1 MNNMNNFDKH
11 IEHLDNELYGY
22 LKQLDNELINL
33 KHLILETDLSDS
45 KNLESYMLMLTTT
58 YSNLLESYDSND
70 EFDNKNIKPMLNKIT
85 DIIELI
91 NNIKK
96 GNK

>member
-1 MNNMNNFDKH
+1 
-11 IEHLDNELYGY
+11 
-22 LKQLDNELINL
+22 
-33 KHLILETDLSDS
+33 
-45 KNLESYMLMLTTT
+45 MLTTT

-91 NNIKK
+91 NNIKE
-96 GNK
+96 GE